1 MKVNLPILITALS
14 VLFINT
20 CLAQLPAFPEAEGY
34 GKFTI
39 GGRGGK
45 VYEVTNLND
54 KGSGSLRQ
62 AVEAKG
68 SRIVVF
74 KVSGTI
80 VLASRLNIKNDSIT
94 IAGQT
99 APGDGICISNYPIY
113 VAANEVI
120 IRYLR
125 IRLGDTCPNDDD
137 AFGCTSA
144 KKNII
149 IDHCSVSWSV
159 DETFSCYGMEN
170 FTAQWCMMTESLY
183 RSHHEKGSHGYGGI
197 WGGKN
202 VTYHHN
208 LLAHHSSRNP
218 RFAGGE
224 TTPCENLDFRNNV
237 VYNWGFNSSYGGEAG
252 KINMV
257 GNYYKAGPATTS
269 SVKYRI
275 VEPSDTAGRWYI
287 DSNYVFGSAAISAN
301 NWSGGVQGG
310 NATFPNIKAA
320 VPFPYSPIKMHY
332 ADELLNLVLEKAGA
346 VLPVRDRIDKRIADE
361 AKNGTATY
369 YSRYYNSEH
378 GFGNNLTPRGIIDS
392 QSVVGSWPALNS
404 STPPAD
410 TDHDGMPDSW
420 EKAHNL
426 NPNDAADCNNIGPDG
441 YTYIEIY
448 LNELGS
454 ALTSV
459 NEKGI
464 KNNFN
469 FDILANYPNPFNPV
483 TKIAYTVSTPSN
495 VTIDIFN
502 ALGKNIS
509 TVVNEYKNSGKY
521 ETEWNASKQ
530 GLASGVYFI
539 RFTAGNITKLSKSIL
554 IK

>member
-1 MKVNLPILITALS
+1 MKLLPKLINISLILFTGYTFAQQLS
-14 VLFINT
+14 
-20 CLAQLPAFPEAEGY
+20 FPEAEGF
-34 GKFTI
+34 GKFAA

-45 VYEVTNLND
+45 IYEITNLND
-54 KGSGSLRQ
+54 KGSGSFRE

-68 SRIVVF
+68 ARIIVF

-80 VLASRLNIKNDSIT
+80 VLASRLTIKNDSIT

-99 APGDGICISNYPIY
+99 APGDGICLSNYPLY

-149 IDHCSVSWSV
+149 IDHCSISWSI
-159 DETFSCYGMEN
+159 DETFTVYGMEN
-170 FTAQWCMMTESLY
+170 FTAQWCIMSESLY

-202 VTYHHN
+202 STYHHN

-224 TTPCENLDFRNNV
+224 TPVCVNVDFRNNV
-237 VYNWGFNSSYGGEAG
+237 IYNWGFNSAYGGEAG
-252 KINMV
+252 NINVV

-275 VEPSDTAGRWYI
+275 VEPSDTSGRWYV

-310 NATFPNIKAA
+310 NATFPQIK
-320 VPFPYSPIKMHY
+320 VVNPFPYAPVKMHN
-332 ADELLNLVLEKAGA
+332 AEELFKLVTEKAGA
-346 VLPVRDRIDKRIADE
+346 VLPQRDPIDRRIAE
-361 AKNGTATY
+361 EGKNGTATY
-369 YSRYYNSEH
+369 YSRYYNPEH

-392 QSVVGSWPALNS
+392 QNVVGGWPVLNTA
-404 STPPAD
+404 TPPLD
-410 TDHDGMPDSW
+410 SDHDGMPDSW
-420 EKAHNL
+420 ETSHNL
-426 NPNDAADCNNIGPDG
+426 NPNDPADRNKIASDG
-441 YTYIEIY
+441 YTYIESY
-448 LNELGS
+448 LNEKGTF
-454 ALTSV
+454 LTSV
-459 NEKGI
+459 NNKEV
-464 KNNFN
+464 KNNSDFG
-469 FDILANYPNPFNPV
+469 LLQNYPNPFNPV
-483 TKIAYTVSTPSN
+483 TKIAYKVNTSSI
-495 VTIDIFN
+495 VTIDILN
-502 ALGKNIS
+502 ILGQRVTS
-509 TVVNEYKNSGKY
+509 LLNEFKNSGYY

-530 GLASGVYFI
+530 GFASGIYFI
-539 RFTAGNITKLSKSIL
+539 RYTDGNTVKINKSIL
-554 IK
+554 AK